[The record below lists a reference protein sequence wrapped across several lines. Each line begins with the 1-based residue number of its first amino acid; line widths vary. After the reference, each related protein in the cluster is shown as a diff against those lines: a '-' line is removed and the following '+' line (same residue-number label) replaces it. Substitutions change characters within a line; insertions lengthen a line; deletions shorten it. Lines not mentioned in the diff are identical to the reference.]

1 MTNQKI
7 RIKKLEKLI
16 VSTHKNEKKLTKEE
30 RKTLILE
37 YQEKISS
44 LGIRLHEFVQR
55 NQNGIHIN
63 YKIHHLLHDPFTF
76 VNAYAKISK
85 NKGAMTE
92 GYDDEGIMKFFG
104 LNDAT
109 KIATKIKQ
117 DKYKFKPVKRTWIP
131 KPGKKKKRPI
141 DVPTQSDR
149 IVQEALRGI
158 LEAIFEPE
166 FKHWGHVTR
175 NLSNNYGFR
184 PSMGPWKSL
193 DILKKYSKPCTMV
206 IEGDIV
212 SAYNNVNHDILLSI
226 LRKRI
231 KDKKFLGFIKQLLK
245 SGIMDEKKYE
255 HSLIG
260 TPQGGIVSPLLFN
273 IYLFGLDKFVFNEII
288 LPLQKGELGKKG
300 DDATPAYRQ
309 IRYRTNVALKRL
321 RENKNQYKTNPTIE
335 NKEIYK
341 TSLKEFKKL
350 RNIRNST
357 QYGNIQRLKRKAC
370 YVRYA
375 DDWVLAITCNYTEA
389 EQIKKRIAEYLET
402 ERNMQLDDEKT
413 KITRV
418 SKGYKFL
425 GFEIRMLTDNVRQIL
440 KTQKSPSGKY
450 SRVLKRTTSRM
461 LTIEPDSDR
470 ILNRMKRDQFCDS
483 KYEPIAKPGWLI
495 YDDYDIVEK
504 YGQIFR
510 GLYNYYLPCERLTRL
525 NRISYIL
532 QYSCART
539 LARRRKI
546 SKRKVFRKYGKNLTI
561 TKTIQSTKNE
571 NILRTAKF
579 LTLTDLRRL
588 NTKIQFNQ
596 EPIDPFRIRQYWRT
610 KIKLYNECCL
620 CGETEQIAMHHLN
633 AVQNLEKTKK
643 KNQHQVI
650 RSTIN
655 RMQIPVC
662 VKCNND
668 IKNGKYNDPKKP
680 IEFYNEFLAKL

>member
-1 MTNQKI
+1 MTIQKI

-16 VSTHKNEKKLTKEE
+16 VSTHKNEKKLIKEE

-85 NKGAMTE
+85 NRGAMTE

-166 FKHWGHVTR
+166 FKHWGHITR

-184 PSMGPWKSL
+184 PGMGPWKSL

-321 RENKNQYKTNPTIE
+321 RENKNQYKTNPMIE

-588 NTKIQFNQ
+588 NTKIQFNR

-643 KNQHQVI
+643 KNQHQAI

-662 VKCNND
+662 VECNND

>member
-1 MTNQKI
+1 MTDQKI
-7 RIKKLEKLI
+7 RIEKLEKLI

-55 NQNGIHIN
+55 NQNGININ

-92 GYDDEGIMKFFG
+92 GHDDEGIMKFFG

-166 FKHWGHVTR
+166 FKHWGHITR

-184 PSMGPWKSL
+184 SGMGPWKSL

-260 TPQGGIVSPLLFN
+260 TPQGGIVSPLLLN

-288 LPLQKGELGKKG
+288 LPLQKRELGKKG

-483 KYEPIAKPGWLI
+483 KYEPIAKPGLLI

-546 SKRKVFRKYGKNLTI
+546 SKRKIFRKYGKNLTI

-571 NILRTAKF
+571 NIQRTAKF

-643 KNQHQVI
+643 KNQHQAI

-662 VKCNND
+662 GKCNND